1 MYNGFMKGLENYE
14 ELRKLL
20 ILNANEK
27 CRDFNKK
34 IIPTKREILGVKVPK
49 VREIAGQVQREKI
62 DEFLKVKP
70 VSLEEVLTRGF
81 LISRLSYDEMVLEFD
96 SQVKYIDDW
105 CSCDTFCSGLRKSLR
120 SHEDEFLKLKIEKL
134 LKSSREYTT
143 RVGLVLLKCYYV
155 KAEYLE
161 MIFEWTEKLALR
173 EEYYIL
179 MAIAWLL
186 SECFIKYPTATT
198 AYLIDSNL
206 PKWTF
211 NKTISKICD
220 SYRVDAE
227 EKKLLRRM
235 RK

>member
-1 MYNGFMKGLENYE
+1 MAVPKQVSYYK
-14 ELRKLL
+14 ELCEMLAREATEK
-20 ILNANEK
+20 NREFNE
-27 CRDFNKK
+27 K
-34 IIPTKREILGVKVPK
+34 IIPTKRKILGVKVPV
-49 VREIAGQVQREKI
+49 VRKIAAMVPREKI
-62 DEFLKVKP
+62 DEFLKNEP
-70 VSLEEVLTRGF
+70 VALEEVLARGF
-81 LISRLSYDEMVLEFD
+81 LVCRLPYDEMVLKFD
-96 SQVKYIDDW
+96 SQVGYIDDW
-105 CSCDTFCSGLRKSLR
+105 CSCDTFCSGLRKSLK

-155 KAEYLE
+155 KAEHLK
-161 MIFEWTEKLALR
+161 MIFEQVERLASR
-173 EEYYIL
+173 EEYYIR

-198 AYLIDSNL
+198 AYLIESNL

-227 EKKLLRRM
+227 TKKMLRRM

>member
-1 MYNGFMKGLENYE
+1 MAVPKQVNNYK
-14 ELRKLL
+14 ELCEALAREVIEK
-20 ILNANEK
+20 NREFNE
-27 CRDFNKK
+27 K
-34 IIPTKREILGVKVPK
+34 IIPTKRKILGVKVPV
-49 VREIAGQVQREKI
+49 VRKIAAMVPREKI
-62 DEFLKVKP
+62 DEFLKNEP
-70 VSLEEVLTRGF
+70 VALEEVLARGF
-81 LISRLSYDEMVLEFD
+81 LVCRLPYDEMVLKFD
-96 SQVKYIDDW
+96 SQVGYIDDW
-105 CSCDTFCSGLRKSLR
+105 CSCDTFCSGLRKSLK

-161 MIFEWTEKLALR
+161 MIFEWTERLALR
-173 EEYYIL
+173 EEYYIR

>member
-1 MYNGFMKGLENYE
+1 MAVPKQVNNYK
-14 ELRKLL
+14 ELCEMLAREATEK
-20 ILNANEK
+20 NREFNE
-27 CRDFNKK
+27 K
-34 IIPTKREILGVKVPK
+34 IIPTKRKILGVKVPV
-49 VREIAGQVQREKI
+49 VRKIAAMILREKI
-62 DEFLKVKP
+62 DEFLDNEP
-70 VSLEEVLTRGF
+70 VSLEEVLARGF
-81 LISRLSYDEMVLEFD
+81 LICRLPYDEMVLKFD
-96 SQVKYIDDW
+96 SQVGYIDDW
-105 CSCDTFCSGLRKSLR
+105 CSCDTFCSGLRKSLK
-120 SHEDEFLKLKIEKL
+120 SHEDEFLKLKIEEL

-155 KAEYLE
+155 KAEHLK
-161 MIFEWTEKLALR
+161 MIFEQVERLASR
-173 EEYYIL
+173 EEYYIR

-227 EKKLLRRM
+227 TKKMLKRM

>member
-1 MYNGFMKGLENYE
+1 MAVPKQINNYK
-14 ELRKLL
+14 ELCEALTREATEK
-20 ILNANEK
+20 NREFNE
-27 CRDFNKK
+27 K
-34 IIPTKREILGVKVPK
+34 IIPTKRKILGVKAPVVRKLAAMVP
-49 VREIAGQVQREKI
+49 REKN
-62 DEFLKVKP
+62 KP
-70 VSLEEVLTRGF
+70 VTLEEVLARGF
-81 LISRLSYDEMVLEFD
+81 LVCRLPYDEMVLVFD

-105 CSCDTFCSGLRKSLR
+105 CSCDTFCSGLRKSLKL
-120 SHEDEFLKLKIEKL
+120 HEDEFLKLKIEKL
-134 LKSSREYTT
+134 LKGSREYTT

-161 MIFEWTEKLALR
+161 MIFEQVERLASR
-173 EEYYIL
+173 EEYYIR

-227 EKKLLRRM
+227 TKEMLKRM